1 MKLLALALSLPF
13 LLPALAAAQPAQV
26 EAPLPPAPAWR
37 GASERLIAPA
47 SHRWITPAEASGF
60 ETTPSYAQTRAF
72 VDRLVAAAPRLLR
85 IETFGRSSEGR
96 DLYAVIASRG
106 DGRRRPAVLAQAG
119 IHAGEVDGKDAGL
132 MLLRDIAQ
140 RGRADLLERADF
152 VFVPIFNADGHERSS
167 RFSRPNQRGPR
178 EQGWRTTARNLN
190 LNRDYLK
197 ADTPEMQAM
206 LAFLRRIDPALYL
219 DIHVTDGVDYQ
230 YDITYGFH
238 GRDGRYA
245 QSPAIGRWLDRRLR
259 PAMDQAL
266 TRAGHVPG
274 PLVFA
279 VVNRIQR
286 AGISDAPFGGRFSQ
300 GYGDLAR
307 IPTVLVENHSLK
319 PYRQRVL
326 GTYVLLEE
334 ALRRVGAEAAAIEA
348 AKAADRA
355 ARPGEYI
362 LSWRPL
368 PEPVATIPWRGIAH
382 EMTRSPVTGREEIR
396 WLGRPVRFQMPVFG
410 QEPAARAALPRAWW
424 VPGSRPEVIERLRLH
439 GIQFETLVAP
449 HAVQLQMF
457 RLNAPELAGPS
468 EGRVPLRTG
477 GLTPLIRTET
487 MPTGSIR
494 IPSDQPLALVAA
506 ALLEPESPESLL
518 AWGFFAEILQ
528 RTEYMEAY
536 AVEPMAARM
545 LERDPALARAWEEA
559 LKDPAFAASPERRLA
574 WFYERS
580 AYFDER
586 YRLYPIGRELG
597 AR

>member
-1 MKLLALALSLPF
+1 MKLLAASLAL
-13 LLPALAAAQPAQV
+13 LLPVPVAAQPTPV

-37 GASERLIAPA
+37 GASERLVVPA
-47 SHRWITPAEASGF
+47 GSPWITPAEASNF
-60 ETTPSYAQTRAF
+60 ETTPSYAETRAF
-72 VDRLVAAAPRLLR
+72 IDRLVAAAPRLLR

-96 DLYAVIASRG
+96 ELYAVIASRG

-119 IHAGEVDGKDAGL
+119 IHAGEIDGKDAGL
-132 MLLRDIAQ
+132 MLLRDIAH
-140 RGRADLLERADF
+140 RGRAGLLDRADL

-206 LAFLRRIDPALYL
+206 LSLIRRVDPALYL

-230 YDITYGFH
+230 YDITFGFL

-245 QSPAIGRWLDRRLR
+245 QSPAIGRWLDLRLR
-259 PAMDQAL
+259 PAMDAAL

-274 PLVFA
+274 PLVFGIDDR
-279 VVNRIQR
+279 NPR
-286 AGISDAPFGGRFSQ
+286 AGIADAPFGGRFSQ

-334 ALRRVGAEAAAIEA
+334 ALRLAGAEGAAIEA
-348 AKAADRA
+348 AKTADRS
-355 ARPGEYI
+355 ARPSDII

-368 PEPVATIPWRGIAH
+368 PKPVATIPWRGIAH
-382 EMTRSPVTGREEIR
+382 EMVRSPITGREEIR
-396 WLGRPVRFQMPVFG
+396 WLGRPVRFQMPVFA
-410 QEPAARAALPRAWW
+410 QEPATRATLPRAWW
-424 VPGSRPEVIERLRLH
+424 VPASRPEVIERLRLH
-439 GIQFETLVAP
+439 GIEFETLGAP
-449 HAVQLQMF
+449 RSVPLQMF
-457 RLNAPELAGPS
+457 RLNAPELAGAS

-477 GLTPLIRTET
+477 GVTPLTRTAT
-487 MPTGSIR
+487 MTAGSVR
-494 IPSDQPLALVAA
+494 VPADQPLALVAA
-506 ALLEPESPESLL
+506 ALLEPDSPESLL
-518 AWGFFAEILQ
+518 AWGFFPEVLQ

-536 AVEPMAARM
+536 AIEPLAARM
-545 LERDPALARAWEEA
+545 LQQDPALAPAWEEA
-559 LKDPAFAASPERRLA
+559 LRDPAFAASPERRLA

-580 AYFDER
+580 AYYDER
-586 YRLYPIGRELG
+586 YRLYPIGREVG
-597 AR
+597 PR